1 MTKAGLDPAAIDACA
16 ATQAT
21 KDEVTASIK
30 LAEEIGVEQ
39 TPMLAVNGHLIPL
52 TGIPYE
58 TLKTIIS
65 YQASL
70 DGVSTGSTG
79 AAVGNSSVPPTLG
92 K

>member
-1 MTKAGLDPAAIDACA
+1 
-16 ATQAT
+16 
-21 KDEVTASIK
+21 V
-30 LAEEIGVEQ
+30 GVDQ
-39 TPMLAVNGHLIPL
+39 TPMLLVDGHLLPL
-52 TGIPYE
+52 TQIPYE

-79 AAVGNSSVPPTLG
+79 AAVGSSNPPTLG

>member
-1 MTKAGLDPAAIDACA
+1 MLFRSVDACA

-21 KDEVTASIK
+21 KDQVNASVK
-30 LAEEIGVEQ
+30 LAADAGVDQ
-39 TPMLAVNGHLIPL
+39 TPMLAINGHILPL

-58 TLKTIIS
+58 TLKQIIS

-70 DGVSTGSTG
+70 DGVTG
-79 AAVGNSSVPPTLG
+79 ATTTETRKVPTLG